1 MMNKVLQKDMYVEDV
16 LDGLGVKDVASK
28 TDEEFENDNDKYSNV
43 VDDLDIMENDL
54 LTHYKDL
61 DVETYLKLRQID
73 LLKKIV
79 DKLDNLEMLYDVQ
92 NQIKALNNK

>member
-1 MMNKVLQKDMYVEDV
+1 MMTSKMDMYSV
-16 LDGLGVKDVASK
+16 LDDLKIKDVASK
-28 TDEEFENDNDKYSNV
+28 TDEEFERDNDKYSNV

-61 DVETYLKLRQID
+61 DVETYIKLRQID
-73 LLKKIV
+73 LMKKMI

>member
-1 MMNKVLQKDMYVEDV
+1 MNNNRIALDSMLKALEVKPAVE
-16 LDGLGVKDVASK
+16 K
-28 TDEEFENDNDKYSNV
+28 TDDEFEKDNVTYGNV

-54 LTHYKDL
+54 LTKYRDL
-61 DVETYLKLRQID
+61 DVDTYLKLRQID

-79 DKLDNLEMLYDVQ
+79 DKLDNLEMLYDVH

>member
-1 MMNKVLQKDMYVEDV
+1 MNNNRIALDSMLKALEVKPAVE
-16 LDGLGVKDVASK
+16 K
-28 TDEEFENDNDKYSNV
+28 TDDEFEKDNVTYGNV

-54 LTHYKDL
+54 LTKYRDL
-61 DVETYLKLRQID
+61 DVDTYLKLRQID

-92 NQIKALNNK
+92 NQIKDLNNK